1 MAQPYTAR
9 QLDFFKNTLK
19 ILESAIFEAALSA
32 SEAEALTEMPLAIT
46 VATTPAMD
54 STVGQDSSSERS
66 SIFFAM
72 PEPVDG
78 FATAVTRVP
87 ALKQVHAPIAVAVT
101 AKPEFETSATFFRSL
116 PWHDAST
123 AATSFS
129 PSTEETQLVDDELA
143 AEILTATFVTAV
155 PNAKK
160 SGDFFRLLPWK
171 ASRTSVPV
179 TAKIQAVAESV
190 ASPSVII
197 PNVIADNID
206 IADTV
211 VAVDDNTVTADDAV
225 TQAIPAIK
233 SCSAFFRSLPWY
245 GANFVPVPLSSATIV
260 ESVNIVIHAPL
271 TTATVISSEII
282 APAAFDPNI
291 IKTSA
296 GFFHTLPWQGS
307 KKSTGETDFISAMNS
322 NDFSAIASLATQ
334 TALQAAQRG
343 NIESDVIP
351 TQFVGKNTASG
362 FFQTLPW

>member
-19 ILESAIFEAALSA
+19 ILESAIFEAVLSA
-32 SEAEALTEMPLAIT
+32 SEAETLTEMPVTIAT

-54 STVGQDSSSERS
+54 STVDQDSSSERS
-66 SIFFAM
+66 SFFSAM
-72 PEPVDG
+72 PEPDDG

-87 ALKQVHAPIAVAVT
+87 AIKQVHAPIAVAVT
-101 AKPEFETSATFFRSL
+101 AKPEIKTSATFFRSL

-129 PSTEETQLVDDELA
+129 PSTVATQPVDDELA

-171 ASRTSVPV
+171 ASRSSV
-179 TAKIQAVAESV
+179 TAKTQAVAESV
-190 ASPSVII
+190 VSPDAII
-197 PNVIADNID
+197 PAIIAGNID
-206 IADTV
+206 IADT
-211 VAVDDNTVTADDAV
+211 NNSIPVTADAV
-225 TQAIPAIK
+225 ITQTLPAIK
-233 SCSAFFRSLPWY
+233 SCSAFFRSLPWHSADY
-245 GANFVPVPLSSATIV
+245 VPAPSAATIV
-260 ESVNIVIHAPL
+260 ESGNIVIHAPL
-271 TTATVISSEII
+271 TTATAISSEII
-282 APAAFDPNI
+282 APAAFDQNI

-343 NIESDVIP
+343 NIESDVIA
-351 TQFVGKNTASG
+351 TQFAGKNTASG

>member
-19 ILESAIFEAALSA
+19 ILESAIFEAVLSA
-32 SEAEALTEMPLAIT
+32 SEAETLTEMPLAIT
-46 VATTPAMD
+46 VATTPAID
-54 STVGQDSSSERS
+54 STVVKDLSPERS

-72 PEPVDG
+72 PEPVDS
-78 FATAVTRVP
+78 FATAVSRDPV
-87 ALKQVHAPIAVAVT
+87 LKLVHAPIAVAVT
-101 AKPEFETSATFFRSL
+101 ARPEIETSTAFFRSL

-123 AATSFS
+123 AATRFS
-129 PSTEETQLVDDELA
+129 PSTVATQPVDDELA
-143 AEILTATFVTAV
+143 AEIMTATFVTAV
-155 PNAKK
+155 TNAKK

-171 ASRTSVPV
+171 ASRSSVI
-179 TAKIQAVAESV
+179 AKTQAVVESV
-190 ASPSVII
+190 TSPSPII
-197 PNVIADNID
+197 PTVIAGNTDIADN
-206 IADTV
+206 ADTIDCIP
-211 VAVDDNTVTADDAV
+211 VAAV
-225 TQAIPAIK
+225 TIVTQTLPEIK
-233 SCSAFFRSLPWY
+233 SCSVFFRSLPWY
-245 GANFVPVPLSSATIV
+245 GANFVPVPLSAATILD
-260 ESVNIVIHAPL
+260 SGNIVIHAPL
-271 TTATVISSEII
+271 TTATAISSEII
-282 APAAFDPNI
+282 APTAFDQNI
-291 IKTSA
+291 IKSSA